1 MGRNDQDAPRT
12 HRQLHQEPLELHHE
26 EEERRT
32 HGHPRRYLLPHADLI
47 HKKKT
52 AYISKAEAGE
62 HYVKIEHEL
71 LAAIYENKENVI
83 KIKDKNIQA
92 KSGELDKRKV
102 AVLEESCDN
111 HLTAVQ
117 NRAIEHQQFNSKST
131 EKFVENDSRM
141 PPFSSVKKSERS
153 LLKENCSSL
162 IFDTP
167 PKGKG
172 DKHGFYK
179 FNSSKFFMERI
190 EYSPTPLK
198 VEEAERQ
205 EEVIVLL
212 SPAKF
217 MFASDRKEPSS

>member
-1 MGRNDQDAPRT
+1 
-12 HRQLHQEPLELHHE
+12 LELNDE
-26 EEERRT
+26 EEECGA
-32 HGHPRRYLLPHADLI
+32 HGNSCRYFLPHADLI

-52 AYISKAEAGE
+52 AYLSKAEAGE

-92 KSGELDKRKV
+92 KSGEFDKRKF
-102 AVLEESCDN
+102 ALPEDSCDN

-131 EKFVENDSRM
+131 EKFVENDNRM

-172 DKHGFYK
+172 EKHGFYK
-179 FNSSKFFMERI
+179 FNSSRFFMDRI

-198 VEEAERQ
+198 VEEA
-205 EEVIVLL
+205 
-212 SPAKF
+212 
-217 MFASDRKEPSS
+217 